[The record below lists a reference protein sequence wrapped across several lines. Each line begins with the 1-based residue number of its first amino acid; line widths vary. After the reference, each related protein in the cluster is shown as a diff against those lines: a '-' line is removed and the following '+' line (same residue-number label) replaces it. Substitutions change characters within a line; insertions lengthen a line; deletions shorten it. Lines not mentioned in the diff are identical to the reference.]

1 MSDPILPKK
10 LDTHKKLDARSET
23 EQEAFSRQVGAK
35 AARKLRTQHTPMR
48 SVWLG
53 FGVAGVIGWSVAA
66 PALLGALLGLW
77 LDARYPSGHSWT
89 LALLVAGLFLGCFQ
103 AWNWVARQDKEMHEG
118 EEEGNEEQND

>member
-1 MSDPILPKK
+1 MPDPMMPKNPMMPKK
-10 LDTHKKLDARSET
+10 PDARSET

-53 FGVAGVIGWSVAA
+53 FGVTGVIGWSIAT
-66 PALLGALLGLW
+66 PTLLGALLGLW
-77 LDARYPSGHSWT
+77 LDAHHPSGHSWT
-89 LALLVAGLFLGCFQ
+89 LALLMAGLFLGGLQ

-118 EEEGNEEQND
+118 QEKGNEEQDE